1 MRIWR
6 GNKCDNCHLFNP
18 NDLGFCWGVGECFSK
33 CQKLHWHSRFSKSW
47 DYVFGAIF
55 FCVCYR
61 SWSMPPM
68 PMLCLLKQN
77 MAPFLVEKL
86 DVRIFIAYRG
96 GQCMPGF
103 TLRHPFLKAW
113 SWWSAQFLVKQEFFS
128 SKCWALTFV
137 VQSYCHSQELDF
149 RLEVHL
155 GLNVEI
161 WRWSDVHV
169 SSKAYI
175 MVFGLIGIQVL
186 VCYNW
191 SSEASPHAK

>member
-1 MRIWR
+1 MCIWR
-6 GNKCDNCHLFNP
+6 GNKCDNCYLFNP
-18 NDLGFCWGVGECFSK
+18 DLGFGVRECFTK

-47 DYVFGAIF
+47 DYVFGAII

-61 SWSMPPM
+61 SRSM
-68 PMLCLLKQN
+68 PMLCLQKPN
-77 MAPFLVEKL
+77 MAAFLAEKF
-86 DVRIFIAYRG
+86 DVRIFIAFRG

-113 SWWSAQFLVKQEFFS
+113 SWWSAQFLLKQEMFS
-128 SKCWALTFV
+128 WKCWALTFM
-137 VQSYCHSQELDF
+137 VQSYSHSQELDF

-161 WRWSDVHV
+161 WRWSEVHV

-186 VCYNW
+186 VCYDW
-191 SSEASPHAK
+191 SLEASPHAK